1 MRPGSPLRRAR
12 KRCASTALSAF
23 DQSWRTKFEKVN
35 HFEVKNSQVI
45 GEAPEKTTDGVADPE
60 DGVDQHGLVVLLAN
74 PVVLERKGGILK
86 KFFLSS
92 CFYLAGDRVEDVAI
106 VKVPA
111 LVANLVRTSLHQ
123 AYHVVPEKNFVS
135 CKIRDDH
142 HLIAVN
148 WSGSVSCSLREE
160 KYLEERFL
168 NFALMAL
175 GSIMWQELG

>member
-1 MRPGSPLRRAR
+1 M
-12 KRCASTALSAF
+12 
-23 DQSWRTKFEKVN
+23 
-35 HFEVKNSQVI
+35 
-45 GEAPEKTTDGVADPE
+45 
-60 DGVDQHGLVVLLAN
+60 DQHWLVVFLTH
-74 PVVLERKGGILK
+74 PVVLNKDIDEREFKEL
-86 KFFLSS
+86 
-92 CFYLAGDRVEDVAI
+92 FYSGYYLTGDGVEDIAM
-106 VKVPA
+106 VKIPA
-111 LVANLVRTSLHQ
+111 LVAQLVRTSLHQ

-135 CKIRDDH
+135 WKIRDDH

>member
-1 MRPGSPLRRAR
+1 M
-12 KRCASTALSAF
+12 
-23 DQSWRTKFEKVN
+23 FEKVN

-45 GEAPEKTTDGVADPE
+45 GEAPEKTTYGVADPE
-60 DGVDQHGLVVLLAN
+60 DGVDQHGLVVLLTN
-74 PVVLERKGGILK
+74 PVVLEREGGILK